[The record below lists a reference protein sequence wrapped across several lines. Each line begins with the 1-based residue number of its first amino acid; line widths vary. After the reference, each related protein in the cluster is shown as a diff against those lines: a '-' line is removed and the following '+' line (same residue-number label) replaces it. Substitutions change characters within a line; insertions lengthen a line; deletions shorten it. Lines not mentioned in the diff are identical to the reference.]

1 MKPLSFV
8 ALLLFVFSACAT
20 AGAADGQAQ
29 TPTPSPPHAPVTRT
43 ETGPAAHPAADT
55 AATPAAAGTR
65 PAPAEAPPDW
75 QLLDASEDGVAGI
88 SLRRAERELLAGR
101 QPRRTV
107 VVAVIDGGVD
117 TLHAHLRPS
126 LWTNAR
132 ERGGSGRDDDGNGYA
147 DDLRGWN
154 FIGGSDGQSVHQ
166 DTWEVARE
174 HALCSVENPPRSPTG
189 MVRDAEHC
197 ERVADDLARERAE
210 AEQMLEQIRMIS
222 QAYDYAMPILRRA
235 LETDSLTPDKV
246 SMFRPRDADT
256 RQAQR
261 IYMQLAASGITR
273 TILDAARKEYETRL
287 SYKLNPEFEPRPI
300 VGDDYKNLTQ
310 RHYGNADIMGPDAK
324 HGTHVAGIIAGMHQN
339 RRVDGEPAVRIMGLR
354 AVPDGDERDKDVA
367 NAIRYAADNGAHV
380 INMSFGKAYSP
391 HKPVVDE
398 AVRYAESRGVL
409 MIHAAGNDG
418 EDLASSSNFPTP
430 VYADGARATLWI
442 EVGASSWKGADS
454 LVAPFSNYG
463 QEQVDVFAP
472 GVDISS
478 AIPGGAVEAQSGTSM
493 AAPVV
498 SGLAALLMA
507 YYPQLTAS
515 DVRRI
520 ILESAVR
527 YADLPVLLPGGDGAT
542 VQFGTLSV
550 TGGIVNAYEAIRLA
564 DQTGTGSR

>member
-8 ALLLFVFSACAT
+8 ALLLFVSSACAT
-20 AGAADGQAQ
+20 ASPQAGHAQ
-29 TPTPSPPHAPVTRT
+29 APAPPA
-43 ETGPAAHPAADT
+43 PAAAARSDSAPAARPAADT
-55 AATPAAAGTR
+55 ADTGAESGR
-65 PAPAEAPPDW
+65 PLGPVEAPPDW
-75 QLLDASEDGVAGI
+75 QLLDAAEDGVAGI

-101 QPRRTV
+101 VPRRAV

-117 TLHAHLRPS
+117 TLHAHIRPS
-126 LWTNAR
+126 LWANTR
-132 ERGGSGRDDDGNGYA
+132 ERGGTGRDDDGNGYA
-147 DDLRGWN
+147 DDVRGWN
-154 FIGGSDGQSVHQ
+154 FIGGTDGRSVHQ

-174 HALCSVENPPRSPTG
+174 HALCSVASAPRSPTG
-189 MVRDAEHC
+189 LVRDAEHC
-197 ERVADDLARERAE
+197 ERVAGDLARERAE
-210 AEQMLEQIRMIS
+210 AEQMLEQIGMIS
-222 QAYDYAMPILRRA
+222 QAHDFAMPILRRA
-235 LETDSLTPDKV
+235 LDTDSLTPEKV

-261 IYMQLAASGITR
+261 IFMQLAAAGITGP
-273 TILDAARKEYETRL
+273 ILEEARKEYESRL
-287 SYKLNPEFEPRPI
+287 RYKLNPEFEPRPI
-300 VGDDYKNLTQ
+300 VGDEYKNLEQ

-324 HGTHVAGIIAGMHQN
+324 HGTHVAGIIAGMHGN
-339 RRVDGEPAVRIMGLR
+339 RMVAGEPAVRIMGLR

-367 NAIRYAADNGAHV
+367 NAIRYAADNGAHI

-409 MIHAAGNDG
+409 MVHAAGNDG
-418 EDLASSSNFPTP
+418 EDLASASNFPTP
-430 VYADGARATLWI
+430 VYDDGTRATLWI
-442 EVGASSWKGADS
+442 EVGASSWKGVDS

-463 QEQVDVFAP
+463 REQVDVFAP
-472 GVDISS
+472 GVDIRS
-478 AIPGGAVEAQSGTSM
+478 AVPGGAVEPQSGTSM

-498 SGLAALLMA
+498 SGVAALLMT
-507 YYPQLTAS
+507 YYPELTAS

-527 YADLPVLLPGGDGAT
+527 YADRPVLLPGGEGAR

-564 DQTGTGSR
+564 DRVSSGSP